1 MAGAEAP
8 AGAGA
13 RFFQVAFAAEAAQVR
28 LVRGAVR
35 ERLGAW
41 GLESFADVALL
52 AVGELMANA
61 IQHGC
66 RGDGETVTV
75 SVWCTADELLI
86 GVGDPSRVE
95 PRRRCAGERD
105 ESGRGL
111 ELVAAVVDRWG
122 SELAPGRRGKRV
134 WIAFRTT
141 SKEAEA

>member
-8 AGAGA
+8 AEAGA
-13 RFFQVAFAAEAAQVR
+13 RFFQMAFAAEAAQVR
-28 LVRGAVR
+28 LVRAAVR

-41 GLESFADVALL
+41 GLESFVDMALL
-52 AVGELMANA
+52 VADELVANA

-66 RGDGETVTV
+66 GSSDDTVTV
-75 SVWCTADELLI
+75 SAWCTADELLI
-86 GVGDPSRVE
+86 EVGDPSPVR

-111 ELVAAVVDRWG
+111 ELVAAVVDRWD
-122 SELAPGRRGKRV
+122 SEVAPGRRGKRV

-141 SKEAEA
+141 PKEAEA

>member
-8 AGAGA
+8 AEAGA
-13 RFFQVAFAAEAAQVR
+13 RFFQMAFAAEAAQVR
-28 LVRGAVR
+28 LVRAAVR

-41 GLESFADVALL
+41 GLESFVDMALL
-52 AVGELMANA
+52 VAGELVANA

-66 RGDGETVTV
+66 GSSDDTVTV
-75 SVWCTADELLI
+75 SAWCTADELLI
-86 GVGDPSRVE
+86 GVGDPSPVQ
-95 PRRRCAGERD
+95 PRRRCAGERE

-122 SELAPGRRGKRV
+122 SEVAPGRRGKRV

>member
-1 MAGAEAP
+1 MVGAEAP
-8 AGAGA
+8 PEAGA
-13 RFFQVAFAAEAAQVR
+13 RFFQMAFAADAAHVR
-28 LVRGAVR
+28 FVRRAVR

-41 GLESFADVALL
+41 GLESFVDMALL
-52 AVGELMANA
+52 VVGELVANA

-66 RGDGETVTV
+66 GSSDDTVTV
-75 SVWCTADELLI
+75 SAWCTADELLI
-86 GVGDPSRVE
+86 GVGDPSPVE

-141 SKEAEA
+141 SKEAGA

>member
-1 MAGAEAP
+1 MAGAEAS
-8 AGAGA
+8 AEVDG

-28 LVRGAVR
+28 LVRRAVR

-41 GLESFADVALL
+41 GLESFVDVALL

-66 RGDGETVTV
+66 GSDDETVTV
-75 SVWCTADELLI
+75 SAWCTADELLI
-86 GVGDPSRVE
+86 EVADPSSVQ

-122 SELAPGRRGKRV
+122 SEFAPGRRGKRV

>member
-1 MAGAEAP
+1 MAVAEV
-8 AGAGA
+8 GE
-13 RFFQVAFAAEAAQVR
+13 RFFQVAFAAEAAHVR
-28 LVRGAVR
+28 LVQRAVR
-35 ERLGAW
+35 ERLDAW

-52 AVGELMANA
+52 AAGELMANA

-66 RGDGETVTV
+66 RGVDETVTL
-75 SVWCTADELLI
+75 SAWCTADELLI
-86 GVGDPSRVE
+86 GVGDPSLVQ
-95 PRRRCAGERD
+95 PRRRLAGEGD

-111 ELVAAVVDRWG
+111 ELVTAVVDRWG